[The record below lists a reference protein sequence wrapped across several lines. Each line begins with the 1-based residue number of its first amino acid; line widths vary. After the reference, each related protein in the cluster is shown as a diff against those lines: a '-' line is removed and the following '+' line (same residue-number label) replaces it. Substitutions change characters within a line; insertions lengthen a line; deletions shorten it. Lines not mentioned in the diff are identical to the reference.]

1 MGTKTYQINS
11 KLKGGMKV
19 EVSDGRG
26 HSIVIDE
33 PEELGGTD
41 EGMTPVE
48 ITLASLAGCFSITAS
63 FLAKKMRIDINNIE
77 MEVEGDIDDQAM
89 SSADVYS
96 GFQEVRFNFKIDADA
111 PKEKVEKLYKSI
123 EDFCPVSDTLKENVT
138 LKGEYEVK

>member
-63 FLAKKMRIDINNIE
+63 FLAKKMRVDINKIE
-77 MEVEGDIDDQAM
+77 MEIEGDIDDRAM

-123 EDFCPVSDTLKENVT
+123 EDYCPVSDTLKNNVT